1 MLGEAAV
8 FQDADDVDIL
18 TPDDNENARIAEA
31 FVVHA

>member
-8 FQDADDVDIL
+8 FQDADDVDKM
-18 TPDDNENARIAEA
+18 TPDDNENAIIAAA